1 MRTPASRLKPSN
13 KGRDVNRKREQE
25 PDHRTTAG
33 QTMRYIQHLIDRKG
47 IKLNDDFFEVAGVH
61 RATFFRWLRGEG
73 SPTIVQLDSLAKALG
88 FADAWALRPTKA
100 FLDGLKK

>member
-1 MRTPASRLKPSN
+1 MKPSN

-25 PDHRTTAG
+25 PDSKSTAG
-33 QTMRYIQHLIDRKG
+33 QTMRYVQHLIDRKG
-47 IKLNDDFFEVAGVH
+47 IKLNDGFFEVAGVH
-61 RATFFRWLRGEG
+61 RATFFRWLRGDG

-88 FADAWALRPTKA
+88 LADAWALRPPKA